1 MDFKKCKTAQVL
13 YKVRYN
19 LQLGNVQRIFIYLFI
34 YFDREGDYNPKAK
47 LNFKTPNAQTIVKT
61 SFSFVERIVSHLFL
75 SMSLSIYLLNINF
88 EAKSR

>member
-1 MDFKKCKTAQVL
+1 MYRGF
-13 YKVRYN
+13 
-19 LQLGNVQRIFIYLFI
+19 FFFFF
-34 YFDREGDYNPKAK
+34 FDREGDYNPKAK

-61 SFSFVERIVSHLFL
+61 FFFFPFVERIVSHLFL

>member
-19 LQLGNVQRIFIYLFI
+19 LQLGNVQRIFIFF
-34 YFDREGDYNPKAK
+34 FDREGDYNPKAK

-75 SMSLSIYLLNINF
+75 SMSLSIYLLNINV